1 MQYKITEYN
10 KNKRLVTTTEKLFS
24 LQDYQSRG
32 PAVLASEFRDIQE
45 ENLRINKAFH
55 QVIKDALEVGVPK
68 RQLFLQ
74 LRKRGISIRNAT
86 ALLRGRNIPYT
97 GYKERMSKRVRDAQK
112 IGKERGEGDVNPD
125 YFFPRREFLQI
136 EREYRKKSLDPDKP
150 VDRGVIDRVMDLF
163 SERVTPQ
170 GDTIQ
175 TAQIQKVQT
184 PPLPGTPMP
193 RVQTAQANINPI
205 TNLTPTQE
213 ALLSPEEKIIA
224 GRT

>member
-1 MQYKITEYN
+1 
-10 KNKRLVTTTEKLFS
+10 
-24 LQDYQSRG
+24 
-32 PAVLASEFRDIQE
+32 
-45 ENLRINKAFH
+45 
-55 QVIKDALEVGVPK
+55 
-68 RQLFLQ
+68 
-74 LRKRGISIRNAT
+74 
-86 ALLRGRNIPYT
+86 
-97 GYKERMSKRVRDAQK
+97 MSKRVRDAQK

-175 TAQIQKVQT
+175 TAQIQKIQT